1 MGILRLNSDGNEDL
15 HVGTLVRWCCLALSR
30 WVGDTEWLMA
40 EHRVLPI
47 LLSTL
52 MAWFKRCLA
61 LVQLSTPLQ
70 HGCKRI
76 LAFCGSIRCKGL
88 ALKAQKSGHH
98 VQMTNVNKMKVRSPQ
113 GVSFKGVPGESIS
126 MLFLWDV
133 WEEQR
138 TEWNKHL
145 GASQCV
151 KLPSGF

>member
-1 MGILRLNSDGNEDL
+1 MGILRLNSDGNENL
-15 HVGTLVRWCCLALSR
+15 HVGTLVRKELFGSR

-52 MAWFKRCLA
+52 MAWFKLCFA

-70 HGCKRI
+70 RGCKRT

-98 VQMTNVNKMKVRSPQ
+98 VQLTNVNKTKVRSPQ
-113 GVSFKGVPGESIS
+113 GVSFKGVPGESNAG
-126 MLFLWDV
+126 F
-133 WEEQR
+133 
-138 TEWNKHL
+138 
-145 GASQCV
+145 GGCV
-151 KLPSGF
+151 GEAQD